1 MPMPRLHTSLMDYVD
16 AWWRTHSCVPR
27 RQSCRRMVQAQRRV
41 ETSLDT
47 ARMSACATRFLGF
60 VFGAI
65 ALCGTAMAQQF
76 GLPAMVKGV
85 GIDQNLNAQIPLEL
99 TFKDET
105 GQTVRLGQYFR
116 QKPVVLALVYYECP
130 MLCDMVLNGLTH
142 SMEQIS
148 LNLGRDFDVVTVS
161 FNPKESWQLAGAK
174 KANYVE
180 KYQRTGAAEGWH
192 FLTGQE
198 AAIKKLADTA
208 GFHYKY
214 DPVTKQFAHA
224 AGIMVLTP
232 EGRIARYFYGIEYKP
247 RDFRLG
253 LVEASRH
260 KIGSPVDAILL
271 FCYHYDPMTGK
282 YGFVIMNV
290 IRALGSATV
299 IALGLLLFFLI
310 RRDRQG
316 AHAAAGRSA

>member
-1 MPMPRLHTSLMDYVD
+1 MLPNKM
-16 AWWRTHSCVPR
+16 WRGHSCL
-27 RQSCRRMVQAQRRV
+27 CWFAL
-41 ETSLDT
+41 TLCFC
-47 ARMSACATRFLGF
+47 ASAT
-60 VFGAI
+60 
-65 ALCGTAMAQQF
+65 AQQF
-76 GLPAMVKGV
+76 GLPAMVRGV
-85 GIDQNLNAQIPLEL
+85 GIDQNLNGQVPLEL
-99 TFKDET
+99 LFKDDT

-142 SMEQIS
+142 SMEQIT
-148 LNLGRDFDVVTVS
+148 LNIGKDFDVVSVS
-161 FNPKESWQLAGAK
+161 FNPRETWQLAAAK

-180 KYQRTGAAEGWH
+180 KYQRKGAAEGWH

-198 AAIKKLADTA
+198 DAIKKLADAA

-214 DPVTKQFAHA
+214 EPVTKQFAHA

-253 LVEASRH
+253 LVEASRN
-260 KIGSPVDAILL
+260 KIGSPVDAIML

-282 YGFVIMNV
+282 YGPIISNV
-290 IRALGSATV
+290 IRVLGSATV
-299 IALGLLLFFLI
+299 IALGALLFVLI
-310 RRDRQG
+310 RRERHG
-316 AHAAAGRSA
+316 AHPDTGRPA